1 MQACMLHGGAARP
14 TAARGADGSPAGA
27 TAARTLRRDNLLEPH
42 HILVVQHLENLDLA
56 NGGNRKLSKARATG
70 G

>member
-1 MQACMLHGGAARP
+1 MQACILHGGAALP
-14 TAARGADGSPAGA
+14 TAARDADGSPAGA

-56 NGGNRKLSKARATG
+56 NGGDRKLSTGATG

>member
-1 MQACMLHGGAARP
+1 MQACMLHGG
-14 TAARGADGSPAGA
+14 AARGADGSPAGA